1 MGHAGQ
7 YRKSKEEGKLGWESK
22 KEKGMFGSMGKRV
35 KSYIAF
41 TPFMYRIVVY
51 LLIPVALT
59 AFCTWTGTYLG
70 DMGLVLAVMLL
81 TLVEVVSDSW
91 LFGGLQNRDA
101 EKMDYL
107 KASGR
112 GMAFVR
118 NALAM
123 DLLRKFFT
131 ALCIVPVSY
140 LLIGRVKG
148 GVPGNRETIADFV
161 GCGGPLQRIGLLA
174 YLILLTY
181 CLSALGTFLSRY
193 GSTMYGN
200 MLLGYGAMVLVGL
213 AGFLGPSL
221 VKYPSNGIFLLD
233 LLCLAVGIGVSVLA
247 VWAAMRKVEGGY
259 YDE

>member
-1 MGHAGQ
+1 
-7 YRKSKEEGKLGWESK
+7 
-22 KEKGMFGSMGKRV
+22 MGKRV
-35 KSYIAF
+35 KSYIVF
-41 TPFMYRIVVY
+41 TSLIYRIVLY

-70 DMGLVLAVMLL
+70 DVGLVLAVMFL
-81 TLVEVVSDSW
+81 TLAEVISDSW
-91 LFGGLQNRDA
+91 LFGGLQTKDA

-112 GMAFVR
+112 GLSLVR
-118 NALAM
+118 NALAV
-123 DLLRKFFT
+123 DLFRKLLT
-131 ALCIVPVSY
+131 ALCTVTASY
-140 LLIGRVKG
+140 LIILRIKG

-161 GCGGPLQRIGLLA
+161 SCGGPLQRIGLLA

-200 MLLGYGAMVLVGL
+200 MLLGYGAMALAGL
-213 AGFLGPSL
+213 AGLFGPSL

-233 LLCLAVGIGVSVLA
+233 LLCLAVGIGVSILA